1 MRLAF
6 GPRAIFD
13 NVSAVVNK
21 GDKIGLVGSNGAG
34 KTTLLK
40 ILAGIESPD
49 SGELAKPGYATVGYL
64 PQESLVAGSR
74 PLYDEAESA
83 FESIVG
89 MREKIA
95 QADAVI
101 RLRRPVVARVRRRR
115 FGGRGN
121 REEARRRGGVET
133 ALAC

>member
-1 MRLAF
+1 MIELRELRLAF
-6 GPRAIFD
+6 GPRTIFD

-49 SGELAKPGYATVGYL
+49 SGEVAKPGYATVGYL

-89 MREKIA
+89 MTRRSRNCA
-95 QADAVI
+95 RA
-101 RLRRPVVARVRRRR
+101 LRAS
-115 FGGRGN
+115 
-121 REEARRRGGVET
+121 
-133 ALAC
+133 

>member
-1 MRLAF
+1 MIELRELRLAF

-49 SGELAKPGYATVGYL
+49 SGEVAKPGYATVGYL

-101 RLRRPVVARVRRRR
+101 RSADPSSPEYADAVSEV
-115 FGGRGN
+115 
-121 REEARRRGGVET
+121 RRRGGVET
-133 ALAC
+133 ALAR

>member
-1 MRLAF
+1 MIELRELRLAF

-49 SGELAKPGYATVGYL
+49 SGEVAKPGYATVGYL
-64 PQESLVAGSR
+64 PQESLVAGR
-74 PLYDEAESA
+74 FTTRRNPPLRALWACGKKS
-83 FESIVG
+83 
-89 MREKIA
+89 
-95 QADAVI
+95 
-101 RLRRPVVARVRRRR
+101 RRPTR
-115 FGGRGN
+115 
-121 REEARRRGGVET
+121 
-133 ALAC
+133 